1 MKRIPSDWPNRQH
14 SSTVSV
20 GGLDWHVQLTGKGP
34 VVLLLHGTGSSTHSW
49 SDLIPLLEADAQVL
63 VPDLPGHA
71 FTLGAKLEDLTL
83 DEIANSLQLLI
94 EQLGI
99 EAPSIVVGHSAGA
112 PLALRFAVGSSKPPK
127 LVIALN
133 PSFIPPPAVY
143 TSFFGPLLGPI
154 TRSSTLSSLLASLSP
169 SLGMVDKLLDSTNTI
184 LPETRRVYYRKL
196 FERSEHVRGSMNF
209 MAAADIHKVLV
220 EANLYRGK
228 LICVLGNQDAWIP
241 VKPLEKIILDYF
253 PAAEI
258 VKWEGGHIMHE
269 LEPNKVAQLILEGL
283 KTEFGD

>member
-1 MKRIPSDWPNRQH
+1 MKRIPLDWPNRQH
-14 SSTVSV
+14 SRLISV
-20 GGLDWHVQLTGKGP
+20 GDLDWHVQLSGQGP

-49 SDLIPLLEADAQVL
+49 SDLIPLLEPHSQVL

-71 FTLGAKLEDLTL
+71 FTQGAKLEDLKL
-83 DEIANSLQLLI
+83 DVIAHSLQKLI

-112 PLALRFAVGSSKPPK
+112 PLAIRFAVAAAKQPK

-133 PSFIPPPAVY
+133 PSFIPPPPVY

-169 SLGMVDKLLDSTNTI
+169 SLGMVDKLLDSTNTN
-184 LPETRRVYYRKL
+184 LPEARRVYYRKL
-196 FERSEHVRGSMNF
+196 FERSDHVRGSMNF
-209 MAAADIHKVLV
+209 MAAEDIQKVLA

-241 VKPLEKIILDYF
+241 AKPLEKIIGDYF
-253 PAAEI
+253 PAAE
-258 VKWEGGHIMHE
+258 VLKWEGGHIMHE
-269 LEPNKVAQLILEGL
+269 LEPSRVAKLILDGL
-283 KTEFGD
+283 A

>member
-1 MKRIPSDWPNRQH
+1 MKRIPLDWPNRQH
-14 SSTVSV
+14 SRVISV
-20 GGLDWHVQLTGKGP
+20 GDLDWHVQLTGTGP

-49 SDLIPLLEADAQVL
+49 SDLIPLLETHAQVL

-71 FTLGAKLEDLTL
+71 FTLGAKLEDLKL
-83 DEIANSLQLLI
+83 DEIARSLQLLI
-94 EQLGI
+94 TQLEI
-99 EAPSIVVGHSAGA
+99 ESPSIVVGHSAGA
-112 PLALRFAVGSSKPPK
+112 PLALRFAVAALKQPK

-133 PSFIPPPAVY
+133 PSFIPPPPVY

-184 LPETRRVYYRKL
+184 LPEARRVHYRKL
-196 FERSEHVRGSMNF
+196 FERSDHVRGSMNF
-209 MAAADIHKVLV
+209 MAAADIQKVLA
-220 EANLYRGK
+220 EAGLYQGK

-241 VKPLEKIILDYF
+241 VKPLEKIIQDYF
-253 PAAEI
+253 PSAEI

-269 LEPNKVAQLILEGL
+269 LEPGKVAQLILKGL
-283 KTEFGD
+283 TA

>member
-1 MKRIPSDWPNRQH
+1 MKRIPLDWPNRQH
-14 SSTVSV
+14 SRLISV
-20 GGLDWHVQLTGKGP
+20 GDLDWHVQLTGKGP

-49 SDLIPLLEADAQVL
+49 SDLIPLLEPHAQVL

-71 FTLGAKLEDLTL
+71 FTQGAKLEDLKL
-83 DEIANSLQLLI
+83 DVIAHSLQKLI

-99 EAPSIVVGHSAGA
+99 EAPSIVVGHSAGG
-112 PLALRFAVGSSKPPK
+112 PLAVRFAVAAAKQPK

-133 PSFIPPPAVY
+133 PSFIPPPPVY

-169 SLGMVDKLLDSTNTI
+169 SLGMVDKLLDSTNTN
-184 LPETRRVYYRKL
+184 LPEARRVYYRKL
-196 FERSEHVRGSMNF
+196 FERSDHVRGSMNF
-209 MAAADIHKVLV
+209 MAAADIQKVLA
-220 EANLYRGK
+220 EANLYHGK

-241 VKPLEKIILDYF
+241 ARPLEKIIGDYF

-269 LEPNKVAQLILEGL
+269 LEPSRVAKMILEGL
-283 KTEFGD
+283 A

>member
-1 MKRIPSDWPNRQH
+1 MKRIPLDWPNREH
-14 SSTVSV
+14 SRVISV
-20 GGLDWHVQLTGKGP
+20 GNLDWHVQLTGKGP

-49 SDLIPLLEADAQVL
+49 SDLIPLLEPHAQVL

-71 FTLGAKLEDLTL
+71 FTQGAKLEDLKL
-83 DEIANSLQLLI
+83 DVIARSLQQLI

-112 PLALRFAVGSSKPPK
+112 PLAIRFAVAATKQPK

-133 PSFIPPPAVY
+133 PSFIPPPPVY
-143 TSFFGPLLGPI
+143 TSFFGPLLGPV

-184 LPETRRVYYRKL
+184 LPEARRVYYRKL
-196 FERSEHVRGSMNF
+196 FERSDHVRGSMNF
-209 MAAADIHKVLV
+209 MAAADIQKVLA

-228 LICVLGNQDAWIP
+228 LICVLGRQDAWIP
-241 VKPLEKIILDYF
+241 AKPLEKIIGDYF
-253 PAAEI
+253 PAAE
-258 VKWEGGHIMHE
+258 VLKWEGGHIMHE
-269 LEPNKVAQLILEGL
+269 LEPSKVAKLILEGL
-283 KTEFGD
+283 A

>member
-1 MKRIPSDWPNRQH
+1 MKRIPLDWPNRQH
-14 SSTVSV
+14 SRLISV
-20 GGLDWHVQLTGKGP
+20 GDLDWHVQLSGQGP

-49 SDLIPLLEADAQVL
+49 SDLIPLLEPHSQVL

-71 FTLGAKLEDLTL
+71 FTQGAKLEDLKL
-83 DEIANSLQLLI
+83 DVIAHSLQKLI

-112 PLALRFAVGSSKPPK
+112 PLAIRFAVAAAKQPK

-133 PSFIPPPAVY
+133 PSFIPPPPVY

-169 SLGMVDKLLDSTNTI
+169 SLGMVDKLLDSTNTN
-184 LPETRRVYYRKL
+184 LPEARRVYYRKL
-196 FERSEHVRGSMNF
+196 FERSDHVRGSMNF
-209 MAAADIHKVLV
+209 MAAADIQKVLA

-241 VKPLEKIILDYF
+241 AKPLEKIIGDYF
-253 PAAEI
+253 PAAE
-258 VKWEGGHIMHE
+258 VLKWEGGHIMHE
-269 LEPNKVAQLILEGL
+269 LEPSRVAKLILDGL
-283 KTEFGD
+283 A

>member
-1 MKRIPSDWPNRQH
+1 MKRIPLDWPNRQH

-34 VVLLLHGTGSSTHSW
+34 VVLLLHGTGSSTHSG
-49 SDLIPLLEADAQVL
+49 SDLIPLLEAHAQVL

>member
-133 PSFIPPPAVY
+133 PSFIPPPTVY

>member
-1 MKRIPSDWPNRQH
+1 MKRIPLDWPNREH
-14 SSTVSV
+14 SRVISV
-20 GGLDWHVQLTGKGP
+20 GNLDWHVQLTGKGP

-49 SDLIPLLEADAQVL
+49 SDLIPLLEPHAQVL

-71 FTLGAKLEDLTL
+71 FTQGAKLEDLKL
-83 DEIANSLQLLI
+83 DVIARSLQLLI

-112 PLALRFAVGSSKPPK
+112 PLAIRFAVAATKQPK

-133 PSFIPPPAVY
+133 PSFIPPPPVY
-143 TSFFGPLLGPI
+143 TSFFGPLLGPV

-184 LPETRRVYYRKL
+184 LPEARRVYYRKL
-196 FERSEHVRGSMNF
+196 FERSDHVRGSMNF
-209 MAAADIHKVLV
+209 MAAADIQKVLA

-228 LICVLGNQDAWIP
+228 LICVLGKQDAWIP
-241 VKPLEKIILDYF
+241 AKPLEKIIGDYF
-253 PAAEI
+253 PAAE
-258 VKWEGGHIMHE
+258 VLKWEGGHIMHE
-269 LEPNKVAQLILEGL
+269 LEPSKVAKLILEGL
-283 KTEFGD
+283 A

>member
-1 MKRIPSDWPNRQH
+1 MKRIPLDWPNRQY
-14 SSTVSV
+14 SKVISV
-20 GGLDWHVQLTGKGP
+20 GDLEWHVQLTGKGP

-49 SDLIPLLEADAQVL
+49 SDLIPLLETHAQVL

-71 FTLGAKLEDLTL
+71 FTLGAKLEDLKL
-83 DEIANSLQLLI
+83 DEIARSLQLLI
-94 EQLGI
+94 TQLEI
-99 EAPSIVVGHSAGA
+99 ESPSIVVGHSAGA
-112 PLALRFAVGSSKPPK
+112 PLALRFAVAALKQPK

-133 PSFIPPPAVY
+133 PSFIPPPPVY

-184 LPETRRVYYRKL
+184 LPEARRVHYRKL
-196 FERSEHVRGSMNF
+196 FERSDHVRGSMNF
-209 MAAADIHKVLV
+209 MAAADIQKVLA
-220 EANLYRGK
+220 EADLYQGK

-241 VKPLEKIILDYF
+241 VKPLEKIIQDYF
-253 PAAEI
+253 PSAEI

-269 LEPNKVAQLILEGL
+269 LEPAKVAQLILKGL
-283 KTEFGD
+283 TA

>member
-1 MKRIPSDWPNRQH
+1 MKRIPLDWPNRQH

-49 SDLIPLLEADAQVL
+49 SDLIPLLEAHAQVL

-83 DEIANSLQLLI
+83 DEIAHSLQLLI

-99 EAPSIVVGHSAGA
+99 ETPLIVVGHSAGA

>member
-1 MKRIPSDWPNRQH
+1 MKRIPLDWPNREH
-14 SSTVSV
+14 SRIVSV
-20 GGLDWHVQLTGKGP
+20 GDLDWHVQLNGKGP

-49 SDLIPLLEADAQVL
+49 SDLIPLLETHAQVL

-71 FTLGAKLEDLTL
+71 FTLGAKLEDLKL
-83 DEIANSLQLLI
+83 DEIARSLQLLI
-94 EQLGI
+94 DQLGI
-99 EAPSIVVGHSAGA
+99 ESPAIVVGHSAGA
-112 PLALRFAVGSSKPPK
+112 PLALRFAVVAPKPPQ

-169 SLGMVDKLLDSTNTI
+169 SLGMVDKLLDSTNTK
-184 LPETRRVYYRKL
+184 LPEARRVYYRKL
-196 FERSEHVRGSMNF
+196 FERSDHVRGAMNF
-209 MAAADIHKVLV
+209 MAAADIQKVLA
-220 EANLYRGK
+220 EADLYRGK

-241 VKPLEKIILDYF
+241 VKPLEKIIRDYF

-258 VKWEGGHIMHE
+258 LKWEGGHIMHE
-269 LEPNKVAQLILEGL
+269 LEPRKVAQLILDGL
-283 KTEFGD
+283 NT

>member
-1 MKRIPSDWPNRQH
+1 MKRIPLDWPNRQH

-49 SDLIPLLEADAQVL
+49 SDLIPLLEAHAQVL

-83 DEIANSLQLLI
+83 DEIAHSLQLLI

-99 EAPSIVVGHSAGA
+99 ETPLIVVGHSAGA

-169 SLGMVDKLLDSTNTI
+169 SLGMIDKLLDSTNTI

>member
-1 MKRIPSDWPNRQH
+1 MKRIPLDWPNRQH

-49 SDLIPLLEADAQVL
+49 SDLIPLLEAHAQVL

-99 EAPSIVVGHSAGA
+99 KAPSIVVGHSAGA

-269 LEPNKVAQLILEGL
+269 LEPNKVAQLILGGL

>member
-1 MKRIPSDWPNRQH
+1 MKRIPLDWPNRQH

-49 SDLIPLLEADAQVL
+49 SDLIPLLEAHAQVL

>member
-1 MKRIPSDWPNRQH
+1 MKRIPLDWPNREH
-14 SSTVSV
+14 SRVISV
-20 GGLDWHVQLTGKGP
+20 GNLDWHVQLTGKGP

-49 SDLIPLLEADAQVL
+49 SDLIPLLEPHAQVL

-71 FTLGAKLEDLTL
+71 FTQGAKLEDLKL
-83 DEIANSLQLLI
+83 DVIARSLQQLI

-112 PLALRFAVGSSKPPK
+112 PLAIRFAVAATKQPK

-133 PSFIPPPAVY
+133 PSFIPPPPVY
-143 TSFFGPLLGPI
+143 TSFFGPLLGPV

-184 LPETRRVYYRKL
+184 LPEARRVYYRKL
-196 FERSEHVRGSMNF
+196 FERSDHVRGSMNF
-209 MAAADIHKVLV
+209 MAAADIQKVLA

-228 LICVLGNQDAWIP
+228 LICVLGKQDAWIP
-241 VKPLEKIILDYF
+241 AKPLEKIIGDYF
-253 PAAEI
+253 PAAE
-258 VKWEGGHIMHE
+258 VLKWEGGHIMHE
-269 LEPNKVAQLILEGL
+269 LEPSKVAKLILEGL
-283 KTEFGD
+283 A

>member
-1 MKRIPSDWPNRQH
+1 MKRIPLDWPNRQH
-14 SSTVSV
+14 SRVISV
-20 GGLDWHVQLTGKGP
+20 GDLDWHVQLTGTGP

-49 SDLIPLLEADAQVL
+49 SDLIPLLENHAQVL

-71 FTLGAKLEDLTL
+71 FTLGAKLEDLKL
-83 DEIANSLQLLI
+83 DEIARSLQLLI
-94 EQLGI
+94 TQLGI

-112 PLALRFAVGSSKPPK
+112 PLALRFAAAALKQPK

-133 PSFIPPPAVY
+133 PSFIPPPPVY

-184 LPETRRVYYRKL
+184 LPEARRVYYRKL
-196 FERSEHVRGSMNF
+196 FERSDHVRGSMNF
-209 MAAADIHKVLV
+209 MAAADIQKVLA
-220 EANLYRGK
+220 EADLYQGK

-241 VKPLEKIILDYF
+241 VKPLEKIIRDHF
-253 PAAEI
+253 STAEI
-258 VKWEGGHIMHE
+258 MKWEGGHIMHE
-269 LEPNKVAQLILEGL
+269 LEPGKVAQLILKGL
-283 KTEFGD
+283 TA

>member
-1 MKRIPSDWPNRQH
+1 MKRIPLDWPNRQH

-49 SDLIPLLEADAQVL
+49 SDLIPLLEAHAQVL

-283 KTEFGD
+283 KTESGD

>member
-1 MKRIPSDWPNRQH
+1 MKRIPLDWPNRQH

-269 LEPNKVAQLILEGL
+269 LEPNKVAQLILGGL

>member
-133 PSFIPPPAVY
+133 PSFIPPPTVY

-283 KTEFGD
+283 KTESGD

>member
-1 MKRIPSDWPNRQH
+1 MKRIPLDWPNRQH

-49 SDLIPLLEADAQVL
+49 SDLIPLLEAHAQVL

-133 PSFIPPPAVY
+133 PSFIPPPAAY

>member
-1 MKRIPSDWPNRQH
+1 MKRIPLDWPNREH
-14 SSTVSV
+14 SRVISV
-20 GGLDWHVQLTGKGP
+20 GNLDWHVQLTGKGP

-49 SDLIPLLEADAQVL
+49 SDLIPLLEPHAQVL

-71 FTLGAKLEDLTL
+71 FTQGAKLEDLKL
-83 DEIANSLQLLI
+83 DVIARSLQLLI

-112 PLALRFAVGSSKPPK
+112 PLAIRFAVAATKQPK

-133 PSFIPPPAVY
+133 PSFIPPPPVY

-184 LPETRRVYYRKL
+184 LPEARRVYYRKL
-196 FERSEHVRGSMNF
+196 FERSDHVRGSMNF
-209 MAAADIHKVLV
+209 MAAADIQKVLA

-228 LICVLGNQDAWIP
+228 LICVLGKQDAWIP
-241 VKPLEKIILDYF
+241 AKPLEKIIGDYF
-253 PAAEI
+253 PAAE
-258 VKWEGGHIMHE
+258 VLKWEGGHIMHE
-269 LEPNKVAQLILEGL
+269 LEPSKVAKLILEGL
-283 KTEFGD
+283 A

>member
-1 MKRIPSDWPNRQH
+1 MKRIPLDWPNRQH
-14 SSTVSV
+14 SRVITV
-20 GGLDWHVQLTGKGP
+20 GGLDWHVQLSGIGP

-49 SDLIPLLEADAQVL
+49 SDLVPLLETHAQVL

-71 FTLGAKLEDLTL
+71 YTLGAKLEDLKL
-83 DEIANSLQLLI
+83 DVIARSLRQLI
-94 EQLGI
+94 DQLGI

-112 PLALRFAVGSSKPPK
+112 PLALRFAVAASKQPK

-143 TSFFGPLLGPI
+143 TSFFGPLLGPL
-154 TRSSTLSSLLASLSP
+154 TRSSTLSSLLASLTP

-184 LPETRRVYYRKL
+184 LPEARRVYYRKL
-196 FERSEHVRGSMNF
+196 FERSDHVRGSMNF
-209 MAAADIHKVLV
+209 MAAADIQKVLF
-220 EANLYRGK
+220 EADLYQGK

-241 VKPLEKIILDYF
+241 LKPLERIIRDYF

-269 LEPNKVAQLILEGL
+269 LEPNKVAQLILTGL
-283 KTEFGD
+283 KT

>member
-1 MKRIPSDWPNRQH
+1 MKRIPLDWPNREH
-14 SSTVSV
+14 SRVISV
-20 GGLDWHVQLTGKGP
+20 GNLDWHVQLTGKGP

-49 SDLIPLLEADAQVL
+49 SDLIPLLEPHAQVL

-71 FTLGAKLEDLTL
+71 FTQGAKLEDLKL
-83 DEIANSLQLLI
+83 DVIARSLQLLI

-112 PLALRFAVGSSKPPK
+112 PLAIRFAVAATKQPK

-133 PSFIPPPAVY
+133 PSFIPPPPVY
-143 TSFFGPLLGPI
+143 TSFFGPLIGPI

-184 LPETRRVYYRKL
+184 LPEARRVYYRKL
-196 FERSEHVRGSMNF
+196 FERSDHVRGSMNF
-209 MAAADIHKVLV
+209 IAAADIQKVLA

-228 LICVLGNQDAWIP
+228 LICVLGKQDAWIP
-241 VKPLEKIILDYF
+241 AKPLEKIIGDYF
-253 PAAEI
+253 PAAE
-258 VKWEGGHIMHE
+258 VLKWEGGHIMHE
-269 LEPNKVAQLILEGL
+269 LEPSKVAKLILEGL
-283 KTEFGD
+283 A